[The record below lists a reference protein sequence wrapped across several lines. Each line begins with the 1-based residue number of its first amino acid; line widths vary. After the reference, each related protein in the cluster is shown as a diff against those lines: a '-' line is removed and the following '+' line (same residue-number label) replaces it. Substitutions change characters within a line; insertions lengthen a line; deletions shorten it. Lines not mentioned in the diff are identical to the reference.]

1 MFLNEQKKSILRLL
15 YHWKIRTLGLKW
27 IFMILIKKECIRRV
41 ILTPICLWK
50 KDARVNGGLTPW
62 GNHCDIRWPFIAVSE
77 ISLSEIRDFVKKHP
91 FFWFVNKKNGMQ
103 LSWKLAKIFLWNFPV
118 ILLSLPKKSTENS
131 LFIFFFFFKII
142 HTSNFFWSRKYFCQ
156 MPQIWLKTDY

>member
-1 MFLNEQKKSILRLL
+1 MNFHDSYKKGMYKTGYLNTDLSLKK
-15 YHWKIRTLGLKW
+15 
-27 IFMILIKKECIRRV
+27 RRKSQ
-41 ILTPICLWK
+41 W
-50 KDARVNGGLTPW
+50 RVDSW

-103 LSWKLAKIFLWNFPV
+103 ISWKLAKIFLWNFQV

-131 LFIFFFFFKII
+131 IFIFFFFFKII